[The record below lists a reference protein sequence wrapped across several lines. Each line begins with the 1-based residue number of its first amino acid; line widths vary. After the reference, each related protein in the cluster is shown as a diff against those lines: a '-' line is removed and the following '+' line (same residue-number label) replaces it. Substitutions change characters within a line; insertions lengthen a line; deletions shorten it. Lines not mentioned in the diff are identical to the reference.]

1 MIHED
6 ARKKM
11 MAENNSSDHWQQET
25 RCMKLLN
32 CEIVAFLL
40 LPRKNIRVRQ
50 LKRTRKF
57 EL

>member
-25 RCMKLLN
+25 RCMKLLS
-32 CEIVAFLL
+32 CEIVASLL
-40 LPRKNIRVRQ
+40 LPARHN
-50 LKRTRKF
+50 
-57 EL
+57 

>member
-25 RCMKLLN
+25 RGMKLLS
-32 CEIVAFLL
+32 CEIVVFLL
-40 LPRKNIRVRQ
+40 LPARHN
-50 LKRTRKF
+50 
-57 EL
+57 